1 MRGIALAATLALI
14 LTACDSTPDGPGT
27 IDAVVEAPQPLGA
40 VVLEFTGGGV
50 EGFDGQ
56 GDTQVYSALVA
67 PVESRYRVILVSPGG
82 GPMRFG
88 IRVVNVREAQPA
100 VTAVSAVS
108 PTNQFVTPAGL
119 QVRLQ
124 R

>member
-1 MRGIALAATLALI
+1 MRRIALAATFTLFLA
-14 LTACDSTPDGPGT
+14 ACDSTPDGPGT
-27 IDAVVEAPQPLGA
+27 IDAIVEAPQPLGA

-67 PVESRYRVILVSPGG
+67 PAESRYRVILVSPDG
-82 GPMRFG
+82 GPLRFG
-88 IRVVNVREAQPA
+88 VRVSNVREAQPA
-100 VTAVSAVS
+100 VTAVTAVS
-108 PTNQFVTPAGL
+108 PTNQFVTPTGL

>member
-1 MRGIALAATLALI
+1 MRRIALAATFTLLLA
-14 LTACDSTPDGPGT
+14 ACDSTADGPGT
-27 IDAVVEAPQPLGA
+27 IDAIVEAPQALGA

-67 PVESRYRVILVSPGG
+67 QAESRYRVILVSPEG
-82 GPMRFG
+82 GPLRFG
-88 IRVVNVREAQPA
+88 IRVANVREAQPA
-100 VTAVSAVS
+100 VTAVTAVS
-108 PTNQFVTPAGL
+108 PTNQFVTPTGL